1 MRGDEAQEIAGGGEA
16 ARGRGGPRH
25 AAPRK
30 SLLTKLH
37 MPAGK
42 ALALAAMP
50 TAVFVGMSLT
60 PKLAMAAE
68 EPVNPFAPGPCVTQP
83 DEAAKDAD
91 KDGDGKPDTAKDEA
105 AKDQADKD
113 GAAKDEADK
122 GKDGAGEPDAT
133 KPDATKPGGATDD
146 AAKDDPA
153 KDDAAGD
160 GAGAGAQDGKP
171 PPDATKSPAQ
181 PKAPGAEAQTP
192 APTPTPTE
200 SKNPLDPLGVGPAI
214 KDFFDG
220 LGGKKEE
227 PAAPPAATPTPK
239 DSAAPDAKDK
249 PADDAQKPPAADP
262 GDAGAAGA
270 DKADD
275 AKDAKAGDAKAD
287 DAKDAKAEDAKA
299 DDAKAALD
307 KKAKEAKEKLA
318 QEEQAAKDKADAA
331 TAKTEKAIREAAEKL
346 GLKVEDFDR
355 DGDGKPDLVPNADG
369 QIPFP
374 CPTADPKAL
383 ADAELEPG
391 IPDLPDDPW
400 ILETSMLTLRGL
412 NYEGVVEVRTAGGK
426 IKKVLKFTTK
436 ETDIKD
442 LHQTTVGPNGTTGH
456 VQARKGSTSTLRQGT
471 VTMYTEEL
479 KGNLFGLIPI
489 TFSPES
495 PPPLNV
501 PIAMFTK
508 VRVVQAGQFGGT
520 LTVPGLHNYFT
531 GPGTGNAA
539 AN

>member
-1 MRGDEAQEIAGGGEA
+1 MRGDEAQENAGGGAE
-16 ARGRGGPRH
+16 ARGRSGPRH

-68 EPVNPFAPGPCVTQP
+68 EPANPFAPGPCVTQP
-83 DEAAKDAD
+83 DEAGKDAD
-91 KDGDGKPDTAKDEA
+91 KDGDGKPDKD
-105 AKDQADKD
+105 
-113 GAAKDEADK
+113 AAKDEADK
-122 GKDGAGEPDAT
+122 NKGKGKNEAEKPDAT
-133 KPDATKPGGATDD
+133 KPDG
-146 AAKDDPA
+146 KDDPA
-153 KDDAAGD
+153 KGD
-160 GAGAGAQDGKP
+160 AGAGKP
-171 PPDATKSPAQ
+171 EKTPAPDATKPPAGDGK
-181 PKAPGAEAQTP
+181 KAPDTTAPTP
-192 APTPTPTE
+192 APTPTPTETE
-200 SKNPLDPLGVGPAI
+200 SKNPLDPLGVGPKI
-214 KDFFDG
+214 KDFFEG

-227 PAAPPAATPTPK
+227 PAAPPAATPTPTATDTAK
-239 DSAAPDAKDK
+239 PDAKDDK
-249 PADDAQKPPAADP
+249 APAPAGDGTKKPPAADQ
-262 GDAGAAGA
+262 GKGKAADA

-275 AKDAKAGDAKAD
+275 AKDAKAAKEAE
-287 DAKDAKAEDAKA
+287 AKAKAE
-299 DDAKAALD
+299 LE
-307 KKAKEAKEKLA
+307 KEEK
-318 QEEQAAKDKADAA
+318 AAKDKADAE
-331 TAKTEKAIREAAEKL
+331 TSRTEKAIREAAEKL
-346 GLKVEDFDR
+346 GIKIADLDK

-369 QIPFP
+369 KIPFP

-383 ADAELEPG
+383 ADAKLEPG

-426 IKKVLKFTTK
+426 IKKVLKFTAK

-442 LHQTTVGPNGTTGH
+442 LHQTTVGPNGSTGH
-456 VQARKGSTSTLRQGT
+456 VQASKGSTSTLRQGT
-471 VTMYTEEL
+471 VTMYTEQL
-479 KGNLFGLIPI
+479 KGNLFGLIPV
-489 TFSPES
+489 TFSPET

-508 VRVVQAGQFGGT
+508 ARVTQAGQFGGT

-531 GPGTGNAA
+531 GPGTGQAA